1 MQQSVQ
7 KHGAAEQPVEPA
19 SVVDPAFMAFRTV
32 GAAISALLF
41 PHAEVAIHDLRTD
54 RIVAIWNAFS
64 RREVGDPS
72 LLGDIAD
79 QLDAA
84 AVFGPYDKADATGGR
99 LKSVSAVL
107 AGPRGERIGLLCINF
122 DVSKL
127 DQALTAVQSFMAVSQ
142 RRPPLLF
149 QDDYREAINIALR
162 DFLSARSL
170 SLNAITRPERIK
182 LVAELD
188 RRGLFEQRK
197 AAEHIAVA
205 LSVSRATV
213 YALLAASRAPGD
225 VR

>member
-7 KHGAAEQPVEPA
+7 MRGGAEQPIKPA
-19 SVVDPAFMAFRTV
+19 SVVDPAFMPFLTV

-99 LKSVSAVL
+99 LKSVSAWRERL
-107 AGPRGERIGLLCINF
+107 HELHDWRACNQASTSQGPP
-122 DVSKL
+122 
-127 DQALTAVQSFMAVSQ
+127 
-142 RRPPLLF
+142 RPPTL
-149 QDDYREAINIALR
+149 
-162 DFLSARSL
+162 
-170 SLNAITRPERIK
+170 
-182 LVAELD
+182 
-188 RRGLFEQRK
+188 
-197 AAEHIAVA
+197 
-205 LSVSRATV
+205 
-213 YALLAASRAPGD
+213 
-225 VR
+225 